1 MSTWGL
7 CAHPASDSA
16 SRRLVPKRLARI
28 ICLALAVQRIG
39 QGIAGQMDDT
49 VEAIQT
55 GIVNFTGVRIPPDF
69 AWAGCMPDQANDF
82 VTTFNQ
88 VAGHG

>member
-1 MSTWGL
+1 
-7 CAHPASDSA
+7 
-16 SRRLVPKRLARI
+16 
-28 ICLALAVQRIG
+28 
-39 QGIAGQMDDT
+39 MDDT

-55 GIVNFTGVRIPPDF
+55 GTVNFTGVRIPPYF
-69 AWAGCMPDQANDF
+69 AWAGPVPDQANDF